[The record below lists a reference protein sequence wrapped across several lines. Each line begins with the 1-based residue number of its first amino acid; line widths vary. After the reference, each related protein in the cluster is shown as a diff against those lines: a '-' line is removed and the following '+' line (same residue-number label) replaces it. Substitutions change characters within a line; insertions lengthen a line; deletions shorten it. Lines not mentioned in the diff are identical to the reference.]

1 MDHTERKCGC
11 KGKRTCLLCEE
22 TADDKTSA
30 SRSDQQ
36 HEKTTPRVY
45 SYCHH
50 CNVAHMDEG
59 WTSHPHSA
67 ADGEKCDF
75 SGIFILENF
84 VSESEE
90 KQLCDIIYRTSFMKS
105 QSGRRKQDYG
115 PKVNFKKKKVK
126 TGVFTGLPDFSQFL
140 YERMK
145 TVPHLEDF
153 IPVELCN
160 LEYVPERGSAID
172 PHFDDFWLWG
182 ERLVT
187 LNLVSDTTL
196 CFTRDDMLG
205 VEVHVPLLQRS
216 LTVVFGPARAE
227 WKHAIHR
234 HDIKQKRIA
243 MTFRELSDEFRGQGK
258 LVSTGQKLIDVALTF
273 TGTAVGSAPA

>member
-1 MDHTERKCGC
+1 MDHPEKTCGC
-11 KGKRTCLLCEE
+11 KGIRTCLLCEE
-22 TADDKTSA
+22 IADDQTSA
-30 SRSDQQ
+30 SKSDQQ
-36 HEKTTPRVY
+36 PEKTTSQVY
-45 SYCHH
+45 CYCRH
-50 CNVAHMDEG
+50 CNVAHVDPG
-59 WTSHPHSA
+59 CRSHPHAA
-67 ADGEKCDF
+67 ADGEKLDF
-75 SGIFILENF
+75 SGILILEDF

-90 KQLCDIIYRTSFMKS
+90 KQLCDIIYRTPFMKS

-115 PKVNFKKKKVK
+115 PKVNFKKQKVK
-126 TGVFTGLPDFSQFL
+126 TDVFTGLPDFSQFL

-145 TVPHLEDF
+145 AVPHLEDF

-196 CFTRDDMLG
+196 CFTKDDLLG

-216 LTVVFGPARAE
+216 LIVVSGPARAE

-234 HDIKQKRIA
+234 EDIKQKRIA

-258 LVSTGQKLIDVALTF
+258 LVSVGQKLVDVALTF
-273 TGTAVGSAPA
+273 TGSAVGSAPA

>member
-1 MDHTERKCGC
+1 MTKLQLQNLTNSP
-11 KGKRTCLLCEE
+11 KSLFQT
-22 TADDKTSA
+22 TS
-30 SRSDQQ
+30 Q
-36 HEKTTPRVY
+36 VY
-45 SYCHH
+45 CYCRH
-50 CNVAHMDEG
+50 CNVAHVDPG
-59 WTSHPHSA
+59 CRSHPHAA
-67 ADGEKCDF
+67 ADGEKLDF
-75 SGIFILENF
+75 SGILILEDF

-90 KQLCDIIYRTSFMKS
+90 KQLCDIIYRTPFMKS

-115 PKVNFKKKKVK
+115 PKVNFKKQKVK
-126 TGVFTGLPDFSQFL
+126 TDVFTGLPDFSQFL

-145 TVPHLEDF
+145 AVPHLEDF

-196 CFTRDDMLG
+196 CFTKDDLLG

-216 LTVVFGPARAE
+216 LIVVSGPARAE

-234 HDIKQKRIA
+234 EDIKQKRIA

-258 LVSTGQKLIDVALTF
+258 LVSVGQKLVDVALTF
-273 TGTAVGSAPA
+273 TGSAVGSAPA